1 MFYILSDT
9 EVAFN
14 EILVACQESI
24 DYFES
29 AIARVEDENKTALL
43 QSIVNQRKQFSKSF
57 TDIIRR
63 NGDLPAMPDPD
74 KETGEMI
81 IEQVAA
87 SLSDNDINYVISHRI
102 ENEMHLQALTEKATE
117 MEMNESDRTL
127 LQKFLNHI
135 QNTVAELSSLI

>member
-24 DYFES
+24 DYYEN
-29 AIARVEDENKTALL
+29 AITRIDDENKAALF
-43 QSIVNQRKQFSKSF
+43 QSIVNQRKLFSNSL
-57 TDIIRR
+57 TDIIRS

-87 SLSDNDINYVISHRI
+87 SLSANDINYVVSHRI
-102 ENEMHLQALTEKATE
+102 ETEKHLQTLIEKATE
-117 MEMNESDRTL
+117 MEMNESDQKL
-127 LQKFLNHI
+127 LQNFLNHI
-135 QNTVAELSSLI
+135 EKTIEDLSSLI